1 MQIPEIKKL
10 VQNLSLEQLK
20 QAEQDLLAEKPLQI
34 TVPGVDEGEQ
44 LTHIFA
50 AIFIFEQMETKKMD
64 FKMALRAYTQ
74 KVRTSI
80 G

>member
-10 VQNLSLEQLK
+10 VQSLPLTQLK
-20 QAEQDLLAEKPLQI
+20 QAEQDLLEQRPLQI

-50 AIFIFEQMETKKMD
+50 AIFILEQMEDKKMD
-64 FKMALRAYTQ
+64 FKTALRAYTQ

>member
-34 TVPGVDEGEQ
+34 AVPGVDEGEQ

-50 AIFIFEQMETKKMD
+50 AIFILEQMEDKKMD
-64 FKMALRAYTQ
+64 FKTALRAYTQ